1 MFYPFVDRYL
11 GCFHVLAIVNNAAVN
26 IRAPLSFQISVFI
39 FSRCIPRNGVDG
51 SHGTSIFSVLKKYH
65 TVSIVASPI
74 YIPTNYVRGF
84 SGRIS
89 YSKIRNEQQCPIFR
103 GLHRVE
109 MSTGCLKT
117 AGPVI
122 MILMR
127 NTHKDVMDINI
138 LLRSTCYMLLY
149 LCSFCWSTIEHPLN
163 LRREQASPAVE
174 KFSLAGMWG
183 TCRY

>member
-1 MFYPFVDRYL
+1 ML
-11 GCFHVLAIVNNAAVN
+11 LWTSGCLCLFNKYCM
-26 IRAPLSFQISVFI
+26 

-51 SHGTSIFSVLKKYH
+51 SHGTSIVSVLKKDH
-65 TVSIVASPI
+65 TVSIVAAPI
-74 YIPTNYVRGF
+74 YIPTSYVRGF

-89 YSKIRNEQQCPIFR
+89 YSKIRNEQQCRIFR

-109 MSTGCLKT
+109 LSTGCLKT
-117 AGPVI
+117 AASVI

-127 NTHKDVMDINI
+127 NTHKDVMDTNI
-138 LLRSTCYMLLY
+138 LLRSACYMLLY
-149 LCSFCWSTIEHPLN
+149 LCPFCWSPTEHPLDLSN
-163 LRREQASPAVE
+163 LRWEQARPALK